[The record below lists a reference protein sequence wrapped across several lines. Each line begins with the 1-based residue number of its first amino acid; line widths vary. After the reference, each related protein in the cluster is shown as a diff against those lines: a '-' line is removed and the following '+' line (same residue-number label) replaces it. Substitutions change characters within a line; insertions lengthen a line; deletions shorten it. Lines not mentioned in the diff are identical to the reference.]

1 MTTGDVIRYYTRS
14 VNIFGGNQQR
24 IRVQNTVFEYFKYFS
39 SRVMLNYIF
48 MAWKLQKRLEGKS
61 CGIIS
66 ALFVSTTRIPRKKKI
81 FNKLLL

>member
-48 MAWKLQKRLEGKS
+48 MAWKLRKRLEVWNYFCS
-61 CGIIS
+61 FRFYDPYS
-66 ALFVSTTRIPRKKKI
+66 EEKKNI
-81 FNKLLL
+81 